1 MLHRENDPSSLI
13 WQIDLEMK
21 HFSRNEEHQ
30 LAKSQPYKNDIE
42 MGSKI
47 SPISGELKEICKIY
61 CCFYMRS
68 HKEKTFE

>member
-1 MLHRENDPSSLI
+1 MLHRESDPSSLI

-21 HFSRNEEHQ
+21 HFSRNKEHQ

-47 SPISGELKEICKIY
+47 SPISVELKEICEN
-61 CCFYMRS
+61 CWFFFYMLS
-68 HKEKTFE
+68 HKE

>member
-1 MLHRENDPSSLI
+1 MPHRENDPSSLI

-21 HFSRNEEHQ
+21 HFSRNKEHQ

-47 SPISGELKEICKIY
+47 SPISVEL
-61 CCFYMRS
+61 
-68 HKEKTFE
+68 EKFVKTAGFFTC